1 MPTLD
6 SLLYQFIVG
15 GLIFFIGI
23 FAALRVR
30 DYSWKNK
37 SDRTLLAAMI
47 LGFLIYLLSHILWY
61 LLGLGRL

>member
-1 MPTLD
+1 MPNLD
-6 SLLYQFIVG
+6 SLLYQFLIG

-47 LGFLIYLLSHILWY
+47 LGFIVYLLSHILWY
-61 LLGLGRL
+61 LFGLGRL